1 MDCIRFDQ
9 SVEDFN
15 IWEKELKE
23 QYEVSEK
30 EKEKK
35 LLENIRKEI
44 WRKGNRL

>member
-1 MDCIRFDQ
+1 MDCARFEH

-15 IWEKELKE
+15 IWERNLKE
-23 QYEVSEK
+23 QYEVSEQ

-44 WRKGNRL
+44 WRRGNRL

>member
-1 MDCIRFDQ
+1 MDCIRFEQ